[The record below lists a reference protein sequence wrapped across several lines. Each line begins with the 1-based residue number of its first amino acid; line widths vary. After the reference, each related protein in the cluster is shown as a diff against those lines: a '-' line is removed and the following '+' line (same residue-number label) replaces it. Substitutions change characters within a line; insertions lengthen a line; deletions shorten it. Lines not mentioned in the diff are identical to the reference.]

1 MATRALHDTDE
12 LSPMRSAHRMVL
24 VPSPAGGPPESPS
37 ESRAESTAAERAEF
51 GPSRRSRLTA
61 ALAVALLH
69 AVVIGGILTHRV
81 MVQQKRVPEALA
93 LLQIPAA
100 PPPPHE
106 APKVVVETP
115 PVVIPPPVFEIEN
128 RQPSITAV
136 VSENP
141 PPPQPA
147 PVTAVAEGP
156 PSPAPAP
163 PRPPAVVSGGDLSA
177 TMVQAVPPRY
187 PYESRRL
194 KEQGTVVL
202 DVLLAPDGHVERCAI
217 RTSSGSPRL
226 DNAALDAV
234 RRWRWSPMTRDGVAV
249 AVRGLVEI
257 PFILSPKDG
266 GRGGH
271 HGERREE
278 PRAQSAEPA

>member
-1 MATRALHDTDE
+1 MATRALYDPDAYSPLPAVRGAADVAPMPDE
-12 LSPMRSAHRMVL
+12 P
-24 VPSPAGGPPESPS
+24 
-37 ESRAESTAAERAEF
+37 RAQF
-51 GPSRRSRLTA
+51 GPTRRSRIVA
-61 ALAVALLH
+61 AIAVAVLH
-69 AVVIGGILTHRV
+69 ALVIGGILTHRV
-81 MVQQKRVPEALA
+81 MVQHKHVPEAVA
-93 LLQIPAA
+93 LLDIPAA
-100 PPPPHE
+100 PPPPQE

-128 RQPSITAV
+128 RPPSITAV

-147 PVTAVAEGP
+147 PSAVAVAEGP
-156 PSPAPAP
+156 PSPAP

-187 PYESRRL
+187 PYESRRM

-202 DVLLAPDGHVERCAI
+202 DVLLAPDGHVERCAV

-234 RRWRWSPMTRDGVAV
+234 RRWRWSPMIRDGVAV

-257 PFILSPKDG
+257 PFILSPRDG
-266 GRGGH
+266 GGHRDGRGGGH
-271 HGERREE
+271 HGERRENPLPPTTE
-278 PRAQSAEPA
+278 TA